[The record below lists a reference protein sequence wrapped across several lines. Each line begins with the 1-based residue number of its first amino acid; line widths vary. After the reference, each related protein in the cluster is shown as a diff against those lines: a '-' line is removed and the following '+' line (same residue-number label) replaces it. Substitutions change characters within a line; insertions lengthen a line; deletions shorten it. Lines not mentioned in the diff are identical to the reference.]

1 MKSFAVCFIVVL
13 PRLEVPAGIEPAMQ
27 PYKGCSIPFTYRT
40 KLERLVGVEP
50 TLLAWKAA
58 VLPLNTTDAK
68 MCGLGTFTPLR
79 TPTVASCV
87 TQAPSR
93 TRHHLLL
100 PTLAVIAATAG
111 GASAGPRVTD
121 LSLDALLVYGFEL
134 LCELLASLCHE
145 S

>member
-1 MKSFAVCFIVVL
+1 M
-13 PRLEVPAGIEPAMQ
+13 
-27 PYKGCSIPFTYRT
+27 
-40 KLERLVGVEP
+40 ERPVGVGP
-50 TLLAWKAA
+50 TLYGLEDRCAT
-58 VLPLNTTDAK
+58 VEHYGRLK
-68 MCGLGTFTPLR
+68 MRGLGTFTPLR

-100 PTLAVIAATAG
+100 PILAVIAATAG